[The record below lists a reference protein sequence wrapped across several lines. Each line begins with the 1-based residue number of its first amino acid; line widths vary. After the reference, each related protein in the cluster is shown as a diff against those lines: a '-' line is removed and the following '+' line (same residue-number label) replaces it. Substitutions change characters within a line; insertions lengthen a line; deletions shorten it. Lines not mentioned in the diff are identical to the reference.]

1 METARNETGEAGKGF
16 DRERLITSSHTYFI
30 LIKKPWS
37 DVQKNDMLTLAFR
50 KVALAIAWDMYLKEM
65 GCVQTCREVMS
76 AEVVRVGRRDR
87 ILRH

>member
-16 DRERLITSSHTYFI
+16 NRERLITSSHTYFI

-50 KVALAIAWDMYLKEM
+50 KVALAIA
-65 GCVQTCREVMS
+65 
-76 AEVVRVGRRDR
+76 
-87 ILRH
+87 